1 MKKLCGCKEPCFVDG
16 QEAWGHYGS
25 VMCLYL
31 SEKHREPENVSI
43 CGITNEEVNTYSSET
58 EYCDLVDN

>member
-1 MKKLCGCKEPCFVDG
+1 MKLCGSKEPCFVDG
-16 QEAWGHYGS
+16 EEAWGHYGG

-31 SEKHREPENVSI
+31 TEKYEPENVSI
-43 CGITNEEVNTYSSET
+43 CRITNEEVNTYTSET

>member
-16 QEAWGHYGS
+16 QEAWGYWGG
-25 VMCLYL
+25 VMCLHL
-31 SEKHREPENVSI
+31 SEKYNEPENVSI
-43 CGITNEEVNTYSSET
+43 CGITNEEVNVYTSET